1 MSRVFISDSTGAVIH
16 VFSED
21 HCPPH
26 VHVRHRGD
34 SWIARARFSYLDTS
48 VTLMSIAPLQNAPL
62 QRTVNRLLADIQG
75 GLPGCRRS
83 WWTMR
88 RTTCLANQWVVR
100 LAPEKIELSPE
111 FGTNA
116 KQVADA
122 GYDPDRQRLRVTF
135 KDGTTA
141 EVSIR
146 A

>member
-1 MSRVFISDSTGAVIH
+1 
-16 VFSED
+16 
-21 HCPPH
+21 
-26 VHVRHRGD
+26 
-34 SWIARARFSYLDTS
+34 
-48 VTLMSIAPLQNAPL
+48 
-62 QRTVNRLLADIQG
+62 
-75 GLPGCRRS
+75 
-83 WWTMR
+83 MR